1 MAVIPHSKW
10 NNLTNHQIL
19 KPQTHQK
26 DMCLAMPRYVIF
38 FLFHSNN
45 YHGLSEKGNRKTIEV
60 HCLLIIIS

>member
-38 FLFHSNN
+38 FYFIQT
-45 YHGLSEKGNRKTIEV
+45 TIMDCQKKETERQ
-60 HCLLIIIS
+60 